1 MRMKLVVVAAAAVTV
16 IGVGA
21 VVLARGG
28 ATGEPGAPV
37 GTAAAAVRDLTR
49 TDALSGVVAYQDMR
63 DLSSAKTGIVTR
75 LPEVGADLAPGS
87 ALMAID
93 EQPVVLLSGAVPA
106 YRDLKAGVPD
116 GVDVQ
121 QLETSLGMKNPDAH
135 WDSGTTGAVKAFQ
148 AKVGATPDGV
158 LSLGEIV
165 FTTGKVHVAKLTA
178 HVGGLTTPELTVMT
192 VQSTD
197 RIVLVDVDPLDRD
210 LIVAGTPVRVE
221 LPSGAKV
228 AGKIGSVAT
237 TLEMNADNKPVYK
250 VKITLDD
257 PAEVASLALAPV
269 TVHYVT
275 TVAKQVL
282 SVPVAAIVGVP
293 GGGYAVDAVENGT
306 TKRIPVQL
314 GAWGDGY
321 VQVTGGELAAGA
333 TVEVPK

>member
-1 MRMKLVVVAAAAVTV
+1 MRMKVVVIAAATV

-21 VVLARGG
+21 VLLAQNG
-28 ATGEPGAPV
+28 ATGELGTPA
-37 GTAAAAVRDLTR
+37 GTAGAAVRDLTR

-63 DLSSAKTGIVTR
+63 ELSSAKTGIVTR
-75 LPEVGADLAPGS
+75 LPEVGADLAPG
-87 ALMAID
+87 AVLMAID
-93 EQPVVLLSGAVPA
+93 EQPVVLLGGAVPA
-106 YRDLKAGVPD
+106 YRDLKAGVSD

-121 QLETSLGMKNPDAH
+121 QLETSLAMKSPDAH
-135 WDSGTTGAVKAFQ
+135 WDGGTTSAVKALQ

-178 HVGGLTTPELTVMT
+178 HVGGLTTPELAVMT

-210 LIVAGTPVRVE
+210 LITPGTPVRVE
-221 LPSGAKV
+221 LPSGGKV
-228 AGKIGSVAT
+228 AGKIGSVST

-257 PAEVASLALAPV
+257 PTEVASLALAPV

-282 SVPVAAIVGVP
+282 SVPVEAIVGVP
-293 GGGYAVDAVENGT
+293 GGGYAVDAVENGK
-306 TKRIPVQL
+306 TKRIPVEL
-314 GAWGDGY
+314 GAWGAGY
-321 VQVTGGELAAGA
+321 VQVSGGELPAGT
-333 TVEVPK
+333 TVEVPR